1 VDSIDQKVRDTLKS
15 FFGFDSFKGNQEPI
29 IRSICNR
36 QNTFVIMPTGGGKSL
51 CYQLP
56 AIISEGT
63 AIIISPLIA
72 LMKNQV
78 DLIRTF
84 GAKRGVAHFLNSS
97 LTKAEVA
104 VVKEDVI
111 SGRTKMLYVA
121 PETFN
126 RDKTIE
132 LFQKIKISFLAVDE
146 AHCISEWGHDFRPE
160 YRKINEVSKKLG
172 PITIIALTASAT
184 PKVQEDILK
193 NLEIEDSNIFK
204 SSFDRPNLYYEVKPK
219 ISSQKAVKDIIGYIK
234 RNSGKSGIIYCLT
247 RKKVEE
253 LSETLRLN
261 GIKATEYHAGM
272 DSNLRNTN
280 QDLFL
285 MEEVDVIVAT
295 IAFGMGIDKP
305 DVRYV
310 IHYDVPKSIESYYQE
325 TGRGGRDGLR
335 SDCLLY
341 YNYNDLLR
349 LEKLYRDKQF
359 YEREKANQLLKH
371 MASYAENADCRRVA
385 LLHYFGEKYIKP
397 DCEENK
403 MCSNCRYP
411 KEKFD
416 GNKEI
421 VLALNTI
428 IELNGEYPL
437 DHIVNVLLGEANQGI
452 TSYGHHKIKSFGV
465 GAKHDANFWKSILR
479 KANLEELIN
488 YNIENLGTLYITEK
502 GFNYIKS
509 PYQIMVALLDSFE
522 NQEAE
527 DDDTIVSGSSGYDE
541 TLFNMLKE
549 IRKKIAKQNNV
560 PPYIVFQD
568 PSLEEM
574 AIKYPIDEN
583 ELTQIVGVSATK
595 AKRYGQPFLDLI
607 KKHVEENE
615 IERPD
620 DLIIKSVA
628 NKSKLKVFII
638 QSVDRKMD
646 LHDIANAKG
655 LTMDE
660 LMEEIENIVY
670 SGTRLDLSY
679 YIDERLDREYQDEI
693 FEYFRNTE
701 VESIDNALDELGQ
714 DLYSREE
721 VQLVKIKFIS
731 EMAN

>member
-1 VDSIDQKVRDTLKS
+1 
-15 FFGFDSFKGNQEPI
+15 
-29 IRSICNR
+29 
-36 QNTFVIMPTGGGKSL
+36 
-51 CYQLP
+51 
-56 AIISEGT
+56 
-63 AIIISPLIA
+63 
-72 LMKNQV
+72 
-78 DLIRTF
+78 
-84 GAKRGVAHFLNSS
+84 
-97 LTKAEVA
+97 
-104 VVKEDVI
+104 
-111 SGRTKMLYVA
+111 
-121 PETFN
+121 
-126 RDKTIE
+126 
-132 LFQKIKISFLAVDE
+132 
-146 AHCISEWGHDFRPE
+146 
-160 YRKINEVSKKLG
+160 
-172 PITIIALTASAT
+172 
-184 PKVQEDILK
+184 
-193 NLEIEDSNIFK
+193 
-204 SSFDRPNLYYEVKPK
+204 
-219 ISSQKAVKDIIGYIK
+219 
-234 RNSGKSGIIYCLT
+234 
-247 RKKVEE
+247 
-253 LSETLRLN
+253 
-261 GIKATEYHAGM
+261 
-272 DSNLRNTN
+272 
-280 QDLFL
+280 
-285 MEEVDVIVAT
+285 
-295 IAFGMGIDKP
+295 
-305 DVRYV
+305 
-310 IHYDVPKSIESYYQE
+310 
-325 TGRGGRDGLR
+325 
-335 SDCLLY
+335 
-341 YNYNDLLR
+341 
-349 LEKLYRDKQF
+349 
-359 YEREKANQLLKH
+359 
-371 MASYAENADCRRVA
+371 
-385 LLHYFGEKYIKP
+385 
-397 DCEENK
+397 

-437 DHIVNVLLGEANQGI
+437 DHIVNVLLGDANQGI
-452 TSYGHHKIKSFGV
+452 TSYGHHKIKSFGI
-465 GAKHDANFWKSILR
+465 GSKHDSNFWKSILR

-527 DDDTIVSGSSGYDE
+527 DDENVVSGSSGYDE

-679 YIDERLDREYQDEI
+679 YIDERLDTEYQEEI

-701 VESIDNALDELGQ
+701 VESIDNALNELGA

-721 VQLVKIKFIS
+721 IQLVKIKFIS

>member
-1 VDSIDQKVRDTLKS
+1 
-15 FFGFDSFKGNQEPI
+15 
-29 IRSICNR
+29 
-36 QNTFVIMPTGGGKSL
+36 MPTGGGKSL

-56 AIISEGT
+56 AIISDGT

-97 LTKAEVA
+97 LTKSEVA

-126 RDKTIE
+126 REKTIE
-132 LFQKIKISFLAVDE
+132 LFNKIKISFLAVDE

-160 YRKINEVSKKLG
+160 YRKINEVLKKMG
-172 PITIIALTASAT
+172 PIPIIALTASAT

-219 ISSQKAVKDIIGYIK
+219 VSSQKTVKDIIGYIK
-234 RNSGKSGIIYCLT
+234 RNNGKSGIIYCLT

-253 LSETLRLN
+253 LAETLRLN

-385 LLHYFGEKYIKP
+385 LLHYFGEKYNKP

-411 KEKFD
+411 KDKFD

-428 IELNGEYPL
+428 LELNGEYPL

-452 TSYGHHKIKSFGV
+452 TSYGHHKIKLFGA
-465 GAKHDANFWKSILR
+465 GSKHDANFWKSVIR
-479 KANLEELIN
+479 KANLEELVN
-488 YNIENLGTLYITEK
+488 YNIENLGTLYVTEK
-502 GFNYIKS
+502 GNSYIKS
-509 PYQIMVALLDSFE
+509 PYPIMVALLDSFE

-527 DDDTIVSGSSGYDE
+527 DDETIVSSSSGYDE

-549 IRKKIAKQNNV
+549 IRKKIAKQYNV

-583 ELTQIVGVSATK
+583 ELTQIIGVSATK

-660 LMEEIENIVY
+660 LMEEVENIVY

-679 YIDERLDREYQDEI
+679 YIDEKLDREYQDEI

-701 VESIDNALDELGQ
+701 VESIDNALDELGS

-721 VQLVKIKFIS
+721 IQLVKIKFIS